1 MLRAGSPYTY
11 PRSSDVCELI
21 DGWVLEHIADV
32 EVAAQG
38 GVQTR
43 RKTSGDQGI
52 GALIEEVPDRI
63 DMRNFHQIAQNSCD
77 CLLEEVSRLPSRLRE
92 RHRGR
97 QRCSVDFAVDR
108 DR

>member
-1 MLRAGSPYTY
+1 MLSERGTKDTSDACSAPFALHLS
-11 PRSSDVCELI
+11 RSSDVCELI

-63 DMRNFHQIAQNSCD
+63 DMRNFHQIAQNGCD
-77 CLLEEVSRLPSRLRE
+77 CLLEEVSRLPSRLR
-92 RHRGR
+92 
-97 QRCSVDFAVDR
+97 
-108 DR
+108 